1 MPTYDYRGTECD
13 HTFEAFQKMSEAP
26 LTACPQ
32 CGGPVKRLI
41 GPGAGF
47 IFRGSGFY
55 ITDYRSKDYRE
66 KAKAESG
73 NGTTSSSSSGSSSKE
88 GEKTKSTLPSSG
100 ASTSTTTPSSST
112 GASDAKS

>member
-1 MPTYDYRGTECD
+1 MPTYDYQCSKCGD
-13 HTFEAFQKMSEAP
+13 VFEAFQRMTDAP
-26 LTACPQ
+26 LEACPQ

-55 ITDYRSKDYRE
+55 ITDYRSKDYKA

-73 NGTTSSSSSGSSSKE
+73 SGAGGDAAKGGAGSKSGS
-88 GEKTKSTLPSSG
+88 GSG
-100 ASTSTTTPSSST
+100 
-112 GASDAKS
+112 DAKPASAAPPAAPAKSD